1 MLLFCIIASY
11 CAINQWY
18 VISPCCVI
26 YNSWINRNISIC
38 YFFALLHHIVQYI
51 NDMWL
56 HHIVWYAI
64 PSWNAIYKYLQH
76 VIINRRF
83 FHSAHTKCY
92 ICSMKHLS
100 KFLICSMKHIS
111 NSSFAAPSRCKD
123 QEACVLVSR
132 QP

>member
-26 YNSWINRNISIC
+26 YNSWIYRNISIC
-38 YFFALLHHIVQYI
+38 YFFAFLHHIVQYI

-64 PSWNAIYKYLQH
+64 PEFTAMLTMYPDNCNKNKCKMQSCKCKLLIVWLHYMLQWIDNAMIFHHVLQY
-76 VIINRRF
+76 VTMN
-83 FHSAHTKCY
+83 
-92 ICSMKHLS
+92 L
-100 KFLICSMKHIS
+100 
-111 NSSFAAPSRCKD
+111 
-123 QEACVLVSR
+123 QEYSYNLHFT
-132 QP
+132 